1 MSMTRS
7 GYRNTVLMGMIALFG
22 VSAFVFFQGQKE
34 SEKIVDAQNELTKLK
49 QELENA
55 ARLSAALTELDQLTI
70 NENVAT
76 QLDILRHLG
85 LEQTD
90 VNFTLG
96 GRQDKTVGETKLYV
110 RSAQVGGKLNYPAA
124 LYLADRLHNTKKI
137 ILTQVEVTP
146 DSAESDKV
154 NIMISGNIYGLDK
167 KGDTTQGQ
175 TEAVQQ

>member
-7 GYRNTVLMGMIALFG
+7 SYRNMMLLTMVGLVG
-22 VSAFVFFQGQKE
+22 VATFVFFQGQKE
-34 SEKIVDAQNELTKLK
+34 GERIIEAQNRLTKLK

-70 NENVAT
+70 NEKTAT

-90 VNFTLG
+90 INFTLES
-96 GRQDKTVGETKLYV
+96 REIRTVGDTNLYV
-110 RSAQVGGKLNYPAA
+110 RTARLDGELPYPAA

-137 ILTQVEVTP
+137 VLTQLQLDPVF
-146 DSAESDKV
+146 DAANKV
-154 NIMISGNIYGLDK
+154 HLQLVGKIYGLDK
-167 KGDTTQGQ
+167 Q
-175 TEAVQQ
+175 TEGGN